1 MIPERLRPI
10 LDEVRPLAQ
19 RFDEAGH
26 RALPGRAG
34 SSATSCSGGRSSG
47 DIDLTT
53 DARPEQT
60 AALVTGWADAVWD
73 QGARFGTIGLKKGD
87 TVFEVTTH
95 RAEAYVPDSR
105 KPDVS
110 FADQVEA
117 DLARRDFTVNAMA
130 LRVTGADGEVPELI
144 DPFGGVADLAARR
157 AAHPAGARRSP
168 SPTTRC
174 ACCVRPASSPA
185 TASCPTTPCATP

>member
-26 RALPGRAG
+26 RAYLVGGIVRDLVLGRAL
-34 SSATSCSGGRSSG
+34 SG

-60 AALVTGWADAVWD
+60 VALVTGWADAVWE

-95 RAEAYVPDSR
+95 RADAYSPDSR

-117 DLARRDFTVNAMA
+117 DLERRDRKDS
-130 LRVTGADGEVPELI
+130 LPR
-144 DPFGGVADLAARR
+144 
-157 AAHPAGARRSP
+157 GARP
-168 SPTTRC
+168 
-174 ACCVRPASSPA
+174 PAEAAP
-185 TASCPTTPCATP
+185 